1 MSDLF
6 FSFLHSAGLNTCIG
20 KANYPYFFRTMVSLS
35 IMLLI
40 QAVIQ
45 IALILDIYLGSDSSD
60 SSKERAKAWFGV
72 ETTVLPVVVVM
83 GVFILFSLV
92 SLSLIGQLLIFHLK
106 LQREGITTYQF
117 IVRDNQNRRER
128 TKKEND
134 LKLRRLLAVGKAKE
148 ECNNTLVFRLEKGGM
163 LREKC
168 GLTCCD
174 PLQMEDE
181 ENNNSNNNNT
191 STNNSNRNSNGHTT
205 ANNETT
211 SSSVNRGNDDEA

>member
-1 MSDLF
+1 
-6 FSFLHSAGLNTCIG
+6 
-20 KANYPYFFRTMVSLS
+20 MVSLS

-45 IALILDIYLGSDSSD
+45 IALILDIYLGSDSSDPSDSSD

-148 ECNNTLVFRLEKGGM
+148 EGNNTLVFRLEKGGM

-174 PLQMEDE
+174 PLKMEDE
-181 ENNNSNNNNT
+181 ENNNNNNT

-205 ANNETT
+205 ANNEIT
-211 SSSVNRGNDDEA
+211 SSSVNRDNDDEA

>member
-1 MSDLF
+1 
-6 FSFLHSAGLNTCIG
+6 
-20 KANYPYFFRTMVSLS
+20 MVSLS

-60 SSKERAKAWFGV
+60 SSDNSSQERAKAWFGV

-117 IVRDNQNRRER
+117 IVKDNQNRRER

-148 ECNNTLVFRLEKGGM
+148 EGNNTLVFRLEKGGM

-174 PLQMEDE
+174 PLKMEDE
-181 ENNNSNNNNT
+181 ENNNNNT

-205 ANNETT
+205 ANNEIT
-211 SSSVNRGNDDEA
+211 SSSVNRDNDDEA

>member
-6 FSFLHSAGLNTCIG
+6 FRLLHSAGLNTCIG

-117 IVRDNQNRRER
+117 IVKDNQNRRER

-174 PLQMEDE
+174 PLKMEDE
-181 ENNNSNNNNT
+181 ENNNNNNT

-211 SSSVNRGNDDEA
+211 SSSVNRENDDEA

>member
-1 MSDLF
+1 
-6 FSFLHSAGLNTCIG
+6 
-20 KANYPYFFRTMVSLS
+20 MVSLS

-45 IALILDIYLGSDSSD
+45 IALILDIYLGSVEQ
-60 SSKERAKAWFGV
+60 SKKRAKDWFQV
-72 ETTVLPVVVVM
+72 DTAIPVVVVM
-83 GVFILFSLV
+83 GIFSLFNFI
-92 SLSLIGQLLIFHLK
+92 SLSLISQLLVFHLK

-134 LKLRRLLAVGKAKE
+134 LKLRRQMAIGKAKE
-148 ECNNTLVFRLEKGGM
+148 ESNSTLVFRLEKGGM

-174 PLQMEDE
+174 PLKMEDE
-181 ENNNSNNNNT
+181 ENNNNNT
-191 STNNSNRNSNGHTT
+191 STNNGNINSNGHTT

-211 SSSVNRGNDDEA
+211 SSSVNRENDDEA